1 MHEASSSRQIA
12 ASDTQDRIS
21 VTYLRITSVMR
32 SLHRLIVGYAI
43 RNEMAVVLR
52 LVPDSEVAASLD
64 QHVATADRI
73 GGSHGDKQ
81 ASR

>member
-1 MHEASSSRQIA
+1 
-12 ASDTQDRIS
+12 
-21 VTYLRITSVMR
+21 MR